1 MANATY
7 KIRRPVLAMSELTA
21 AGGLTIGTGVSA
33 SNIRFGESVVIASS
47 PHASSACILTIAAS
61 GVAVTD
67 MVFVT
72 PASMGACMVF
82 GGASCIVADT
92 LSVTYYNRG
101 AVESPNVD
109 LTFQW
114 LALR

>member
-1 MANATY
+1 MPL
-7 KIRRPVLAMSELTA
+7 KIRQPVVAMSELTA
-21 AGGLTIGTGVSA
+21 TNGITIGTGISA
-33 SNIRFGESVVIASS
+33 SNLRFGKSVVIASS
-47 PHASSACILTIAAS
+47 PAAGTAGVLVITAS

-72 PASMGACMVF
+72 PASMGACMIF
-82 GGASCIVADT
+82 GGASCIVANQI
-92 LSVTYYNRG
+92 SVSYYNRG